1 MAQPEKEE
9 KISLNSN
16 NSVSRS
22 QNWKE
27 IQK

>member
-9 KISLNSN
+9 TISLKSN

-22 QNWKE
+22 QYWKE
-27 IQK
+27 I